1 MNALPLTILST
12 TALVAAMG
20 LTSCGSS
27 GTPGKLST
35 FSVRDLMPAKVDVVE
50 VREKDLKD
58 LPLGHERALAFD
70 NQQKKRSFWF
80 FGGSAV
86 FKEPALPEPGSELD
100 GSLLPPKVN

>member
-1 MNALPLTILST
+1 MNALSLSVLSS
-12 TALVAAMG
+12 TALIAALG
-20 LTSCGSS
+20 LTSCGTS
-27 GTPGKLST
+27 GTPGKIAT
-35 FSVRDLMPAKVDVVE
+35 FSVRDLMPAKVEVVE

-58 LPLGHERALAFD
+58 LPLGRERALAFQ

-100 GSLLPPKVN
+100 GSL